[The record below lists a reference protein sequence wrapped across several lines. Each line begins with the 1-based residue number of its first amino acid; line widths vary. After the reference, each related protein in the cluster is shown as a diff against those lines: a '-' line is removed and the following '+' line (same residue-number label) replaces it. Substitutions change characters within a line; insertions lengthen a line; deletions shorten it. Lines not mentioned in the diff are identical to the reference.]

1 MKTERQLITS
11 AASHMSWANT
21 PDRTARTFKA
31 REAALARFEKE
42 VDPEGLLPEEER
54 RLRAESL
61 RRAYMRSL
69 ALKSRKSRAANKTK

>member
-1 MKTERQLITS
+1 MKTERQLIAT
-11 AASHMSWANT
+11 AAVHMSWANT
-21 PDRTARTFKA
+21 ADRTSRTMKA

-69 ALKSRKSRAANKTK
+69 ALKSRRSRAANKSQ